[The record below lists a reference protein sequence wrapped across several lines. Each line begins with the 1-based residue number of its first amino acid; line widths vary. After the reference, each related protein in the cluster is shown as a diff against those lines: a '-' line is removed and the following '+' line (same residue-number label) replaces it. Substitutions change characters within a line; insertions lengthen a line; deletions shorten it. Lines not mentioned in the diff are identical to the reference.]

1 MSDSVSHYFYVY
13 ICMYTL
19 ILFIPL
25 FSSFTAGLFG
35 RFIGEKGAGIFTTV
49 SILLTF
55 SISCLVFYEVG
66 LCGSATYID
75 L

>member
-1 MSDSVSHYFYVY
+1 MFC
-13 ICMYTL
+13 ICMYAL